1 VVAPD
6 DNGKPGQPRAF
17 ITTVGQ
23 GVNYTKN
30 TWHGV
35 LTPLHEPGLFAVID
49 RIGEGPNL
57 QEHWFETPFLI
68 EG

>member
-1 VVAPD
+1 
-6 DNGKPGQPRAF
+6 PRAF